1 MKDRKKKRKRGR
13 GRERKEWEGRKGKR
27 EGGKE
32 EISRPVEKTRGA
44 L

>member
-1 MKDRKKKRKRGR
+1 MKDREKKKRKRKR
-13 GRERKEWEGRKGKR
+13 KEREWEGRKGKR